1 MSSKNMQEEKI
12 RKIIEKWIRLEK
24 EAKELRRS
32 IADWVFI
39 NSQPPRIRE
48 ALKYYIETGDI
59 RRSCTLAGKSIEE
72 FRELLRKA
80 RIPVVV

>member
-1 MSSKNMQEEKI
+1 MIKARVSWDDIEEA
-12 RKIIEKWIRLEK
+12 RR
-24 EAKELRRS
+24 LRRER
-32 IADWVFI
+32 ADWEFI
-39 NSQPPRIRE
+39 SRQPARVRE

-59 RRSCTLAGKSIEE
+59 RRACTLAGLGIEE

>member
-1 MSSKNMQEEKI
+1 MFSK
-12 RKIIEKWIRLEK
+12 RLKEILSESE
-24 EAKELRRS
+24 EAKRIRAS
-32 IADWVFI
+32 SADWVFI